1 MMRRGLAEGVLR
13 VMRTTEVQ
21 STLLQSAESTINGAS
36 GGGGKRRNLTICRDI
51 DFQITAVSFRA
62 HASSR
67 MTRKRNRRQEK
78 DEENEDWR
86 NLLLTRSKE
95 GIIIVK
101 TEPETRKINIKLVW
115 NVQR

>member
-1 MMRRGLAEGVLR
+1 
-13 VMRTTEVQ
+13 
-21 STLLQSAESTINGAS
+21 
-36 GGGGKRRNLTICRDI
+36 
-51 DFQITAVSFRA
+51 
-62 HASSR
+62 

-86 NLLLTRSKE
+86 NLFLTRSKE

-101 TEPETRKINIKLVW
+101 KKEQETRKINIKLVW